1 MDLRTLFGIYL
12 EGFQGQTCWHLCFLH
27 CFPYISIAY
36 MGAHFSIN
44 MVATAHLA

>member
-1 MDLRTLFGIYL
+1 MDSQTLFGIYL
-12 EGFQGQTCWHLCFLH
+12 AGFQGQTCSHIYFLH

-36 MGAHFSIN
+36 MGAHFYIN